1 LTTAEVARLRA
12 KHGENTLPSNEVA
25 GWYIFVQQLWQPMP
39 ILIWIAIIIEA
50 AIQSF
55 PDMVRILLHLYLLQS
70 MRPLNF
76 VCFVSCRAF

>member
-1 LTTAEVARLRA
+1 MHDLAESSDFRYSEGLTTAEVARLRT
-12 KHGENTLPSNEVA
+12 KHGENALPSNEVA

-55 PDMVRILLHLYLLQS
+55 PDMVRFELI
-70 MRPLNF
+70 F
-76 VCFVSCRAF
+76 FFF